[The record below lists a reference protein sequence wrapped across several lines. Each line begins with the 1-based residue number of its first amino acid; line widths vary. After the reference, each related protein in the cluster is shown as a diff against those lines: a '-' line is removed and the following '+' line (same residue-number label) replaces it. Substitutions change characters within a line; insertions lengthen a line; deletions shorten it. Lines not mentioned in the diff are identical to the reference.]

1 MTNGGGAQRLRALRS
16 RLRLRWGS
24 LPPWG
29 LVLLIWGASRLVTTT
44 LLGTLF
50 AVATHFQWTFAS
62 YRSDPNFFTF
72 SGSWDTWF
80 YRQIALTGYPTE
92 LPTDAAGHVEPNAW
106 AFLPVF
112 PAVVRGVSAF
122 TGLDFYAA
130 GVLVAS
136 VCGALAAL
144 LLYRLLAVRVGVTSA
159 LWAVALFCFG
169 PLSFILQ
176 VAYAESLYLFLVF
189 AALWAMMERR
199 YLLMIPFAA
208 VAAFT
213 RPGVLAL
220 SLALALLLLL
230 RWRERELFPWRERWA
245 IVAAGLSIAAAGL
258 AWPLVAGAVTG
269 LHDAYLTTELS
280 WWTGFVGRVDF
291 VPLTPWFL
299 MAFEYLGVAGIV
311 LVLLLVAGFG
321 WWLSRRAL
329 HPLRPEVVVYS
340 ASYALYL
347 VAVFLPQQ
355 SLFRLLLPL
364 APLLGDPMIA
374 RSKPLRRGLLAGS
387 IALQPVAMWLLWFI
401 GYP

>member
-1 MTNGGGAQRLRALRS
+1 MQRLRALHPWLGR
-16 RLRLRWGS
+16 

-29 LVLLIWGASRLVTTT
+29 LVLLIWAGSRLLTTT
-44 LLGTLF
+44 LLATLF
-50 AVATHFQWTFAS
+50 AVATRLDWPFAS

-72 SGSWDTWF
+72 SGSWDSSF
-80 YRQIALTGYPTE
+80 YRQIALHGYPSE
-92 LPTDAAGHVEPNAW
+92 LPTDAAGQVEPNAW

-112 PAVVRGVSAF
+112 PWLVRGVSAV
-122 TGLDFYAA
+122 TALDFYVA
-130 GVLVAS
+130 GTLVAIAFG
-136 VCGALAAL
+136 VGAAL
-144 LLYRLLAVRVGVTSA
+144 MLYRLLAPRVGEHCA

-176 VAYAESLYLFLVF
+176 VAYAESLFLFLVF
-189 AALWAMMERR
+189 ASLGLMLSKR
-199 YLLMIPFAA
+199 YLLMIPLAV

-220 SLALALLLLL
+220 SLALAILLVL
-230 RWRERELFPWRERWA
+230 RWRERDRFAWRERWS
-245 IVAAGLSIAAAGL
+245 IVVAGLAIAAAGL

-269 LHDAYLTTELS
+269 ASDAYLDTELS
-280 WWTGFVGRVDF
+280 WWTGFVGRVEF

-299 MAFEYLGVAGIV
+299 MAGQYLGVAGTV
-311 LVLLLVAGFG
+311 LVLVLVAGFG

-329 HPLRPEVVVYS
+329 HPLRPEIVAYS
-340 ASYALYL
+340 ASYGLYL

-364 APLLGDPMIA
+364 APLLGDPAIA
-374 RSKPLRRGLLAGS
+374 RSKPLRRGLLAVS
-387 IALQPVAMWLLWFI
+387 VALQPVAIVLLWFV

>member
-1 MTNGGGAQRLRALRS
+1 MTNTGVAERPSALRS
-16 RLRLRWGS
+16 RLGR

-29 LVLLIWGASRLVTTT
+29 LVLVIWAASRLLTTT
-44 LLGTLF
+44 LLATLF
-50 AVATHFQWTFAS
+50 AVATRLDWNFAS

-72 SGSWDTWF
+72 SGSWDSSF
-80 YRQIALTGYPTE
+80 YRQIALHGYPTE
-92 LPTDAAGHVEPNAW
+92 LPTDSAGNVLPNAW

-112 PAVVRGVSAF
+112 PWLVRGVSAL
-122 TGLDFYAA
+122 TGLDFYVA
-130 GVLVAS
+130 GVLVATLF
-136 VCGALAAL
+136 GALAAL
-144 LLYRLLAVRVGVTSA
+144 ALYRLLAPRVGPYSA

-176 VAYAESLYLFLVF
+176 AAYAESLFLFCVF
-189 AALWAMMERR
+189 AALGLMMNRR
-199 YLLMIPFAA
+199 YLLMIPFAI
-208 VAAFT
+208 VAAFS

-220 SLALALLLLL
+220 SLALAIMLLL
-230 RWRERELFPWRERWA
+230 RWRVRDRMCWSERWA

-269 LHDAYLTTELS
+269 VPDAYLITELS
-280 WWTGFVGRVDF
+280 WWTGFVGQAPF

-299 MAFEYLGVAGIV
+299 MAGKYLGSAGIALV
-311 LVLLLVAGFG
+311 LVLAAGFG

-329 HPLRPEVVVYS
+329 HPLRPEAVAYS
-340 ASYALYL
+340 ASYGLYL
-347 VAVFLPQQ
+347 IAVFLPQQ

-364 APLLGDPMIA
+364 APLLGDPAIA

-387 IALQPVAMWLLWFI
+387 IALQPIAIVLLWFI

>member
-1 MTNGGGAQRLRALRS
+1 MTNGGGVELSALRS
-16 RLRLRWGS
+16 LLGR

-29 LVLLIWGASRLVTTT
+29 LVLVIWAASRLLTTT
-44 LLGTLF
+44 LLATLF
-50 AVATHFQWTFAS
+50 AVAIRLDWNFAS
-62 YRSDPNFFTF
+62 YRSDPTFFTF
-72 SGSWDTWF
+72 SGSWDSSF
-80 YRQIALTGYPTE
+80 YRQIALHGYPTE
-92 LPTDAAGHVEPNAW
+92 LPTDSAGNVEPNAW

-112 PAVVRGVSAF
+112 PWLVRGVSAL
-122 TGLDFYAA
+122 TGLDFYVA
-130 GVLVAS
+130 GVLVATLF
-136 VCGALAAL
+136 GALAAL
-144 LLYRLLAVRVGVTSA
+144 ALYRLLAPRVGAHSA

-176 VAYAESLYLFLVF
+176 AAYAESLFLFCVF
-189 AALWAMMERR
+189 ASLGLMMNRNYLW
-199 YLLMIPFAA
+199 MIPVAV

-220 SLALALLLLL
+220 SLALAIMLLL
-230 RWRERELFPWRERWA
+230 RWSERDRFPWRERRA
-245 IVAAGLSIAAAGL
+245 IVTAGLVIAAAGL

-269 LHDAYLTTELS
+269 VHDAYLATELS
-280 WWTGFVGRVDF
+280 WWTGFVGRVSF

-299 MAFEYLGVAGIV
+299 MAGTYLGLAGIV
-311 LVLLLVAGFG
+311 LVLVLTAGFG

-329 HPLRPEVVVYS
+329 YPLRLEVVAYS
-340 ASYALYL
+340 ASYGLYL

-364 APLLGDPMIA
+364 APLLGDPAIA

-387 IALQPVAMWLLWFI
+387 IALQPVAIVLLWFI

>member
-1 MTNGGGAQRLRALRS
+1 MTIGGGAERLRALHT
-16 RLRLRWGS
+16 RLGQ

-29 LVLLIWGASRLVTTT
+29 LVLLIWGFSRLLTTA
-44 LLGTLF
+44 LLGTVF
-50 AVATHFQWTFAS
+50 AAVSRAGWTFAS
-62 YRSDPNFFTF
+62 FRRDPTFFTF
-72 SGSWDTWF
+72 SGSWDSSF
-80 YRQIALTGYPTE
+80 YRQIALHGYPSE
-92 LPTDAAGHVEPNAW
+92 LPTDASGNVEPNAW

-112 PAVVRGVSAF
+112 PWLSRGLAQL
-122 TGLDFYAA
+122 TGLDFYVA
-130 GVLVAS
+130 GVLVATLF
-136 VCGALAAL
+136 GALAAL
-144 LLYRLLAVRVGVTSA
+144 ALYRLLEPRVGRHSA
-159 LWAVALFCFG
+159 LWAVVLFCFG

-176 VAYAESLYLFLVF
+176 VAYAESLFLFLVF
-189 AALWAMMERR
+189 ASLWAMMERR
-199 YLLMIPFAA
+199 YLLMIPFAV

-258 AWPLVAGAVTG
+258 AWPLVADAVTG
-269 LHDAYLTTELS
+269 VHDAYLATELS
-280 WWTGFVGRVDF
+280 WWTGFVGRTSF

-299 MAFEYLGVAGIV
+299 MAGRYLGVAGIV

-329 HPLRPEVVVYS
+329 HPLRPDVIAYS
-340 ASYALYL
+340 ASYGLYL

-364 APLLGDPMIA
+364 APLLGGPMIA
-374 RSKPLRRGLLAGS
+374 RSKPLRRGLLVGS
-387 IALQPVAMWLLWFI
+387 IALQPVAIWLLWFI

>member
-1 MTNGGGAQRLRALRS
+1 MTSGGGARRTSALRT
-16 RLRLRWGS
+16 RLGR

-29 LVLLIWGASRLVTTT
+29 LVLLIWGLSRLLTTT

-50 AVATHFQWTFAS
+50 AVASRAGWTFAS
-62 YRSDPNFFTF
+62 YRRDPNFFTF
-72 SGSWDTWF
+72 SGSWDSSF
-80 YRQIALTGYPTE
+80 YRQIALHGYPTE
-92 LPTDAAGHVEPNAW
+92 LPTDASGNVEPNAW

-112 PAVVRGVSAF
+112 PWLGRGVAAL
-122 TGLDFYAA
+122 TGLDFYVA
-130 GVLVAS
+130 GVLVATLF
-136 VCGALAAL
+136 GALAAL
-144 LLYRLLAVRVGVTSA
+144 ALYRLLEPRVGHYSA

-176 VAYAESLYLFLVF
+176 VAYAESLLLFLVF
-189 AALWAMMERR
+189 ASLWTMMPRH

-220 SLALALLLLL
+220 SLALALVLLL
-230 RWRERELFPWRERWA
+230 RWRERELFPWRQRFA

-269 LHDAYLTTELS
+269 VHDAYLATELS
-280 WWTGFVGRVDF
+280 WWTGFVGRVEF

-299 MAFEYLGVAGIV
+299 MAGRYLGVAGIV
-311 LVLLLVAGFG
+311 LVLLLVAGCG

-329 HPLRPEVVVYS
+329 HPLRPEVVAYS
-340 ASYALYL
+340 ASYGLYL

-364 APLLGDPMIA
+364 APLLGEPAIA
-374 RSKPLRRGLLAGS
+374 RSRPLRRGLLVGS
-387 IALQPVAMWLLWFI
+387 IALQPVAIWLLWFI

>member
-1 MTNGGGAQRLRALRS
+1 MMIGGGARVVDALRFRVA
-16 RLRLRWGS
+16 RL
-24 LPPWG
+24 PAWG
-29 LVLLIWGASRLVTTT
+29 LVLLIWGLSRLLTTA

-50 AVATHFQWTFAS
+50 AVATRLGWTFAS

-80 YRQIALTGYPTE
+80 YRSIALHGYPTE
-92 LPTDAAGHVEPNAW
+92 LPTGENGNVEPNAW

-112 PAVVRGVSAF
+112 PWLVSGVSAL
-122 TGLDFYAA
+122 TGLDFYVAGTLAA
-130 GVLVAS
+130 TLF
-136 VCGALAAL
+136 GALAVL
-144 LLYRLLAVRVGVTSA
+144 VLYRLLCPRVGQRSA

-176 VAYAESLYLFLVF
+176 VAYAESLFLFLVF
-189 AALWAMMERR
+189 VSLWMMLERR
-199 YLLMIPFAA
+199 YLLMIPFAV

-213 RPGVLAL
+213 RPGVLTL
-220 SLALALLLLL
+220 SLALAILLVL
-230 RWRERELFPWRERWA
+230 RWREGGRFSWRERWA

-258 AWPLVAGAVTG
+258 AWPFVAGAVTG
-269 LHDAYLTTELS
+269 VHDAYLATELS
-280 WWTGFVGRVDF
+280 WWTGFVGRVEF

-299 MAFEYLGVAGIV
+299 MAREYLGVAGLV

-329 HPLRPEVVVYS
+329 HPLRPEVVTFS
-340 ASYALYL
+340 GSYALYL

-364 APLLGDPMIA
+364 APLLGDPAIA
-374 RSKPLRRGLLAGS
+374 RSKLLRRGLLAGS
-387 IALQPVAMWLLWFI
+387 ITLQPVAIWLLWFI

>member
-1 MTNGGGAQRLRALRS
+1 MTIGGGAERLRALRT
-16 RLRLRWGS
+16 RLGQ

-29 LVLLIWGASRLVTTT
+29 LVLLIWGLSRLVTTA

-50 AVATHFQWTFAS
+50 AVASRAGWTFAS
-62 YRSDPNFFTF
+62 YRRDPNFFTF
-72 SGSWDTWF
+72 SGSWDSSF
-80 YRQIALTGYPTE
+80 YRQIALHGYPTE

-112 PAVVRGVSAF
+112 PWLSRGLAQL
-122 TGLDFYAA
+122 TGLDFYVA
-130 GVLVAS
+130 GVLVATLF
-136 VCGALAAL
+136 GALAVLAL
-144 LLYRLLAVRVGVTSA
+144 HRLLEPRVGSHSA

-176 VAYAESLYLFLVF
+176 VAYAESLFLFLVF
-189 AALWAMMERR
+189 ASLWAMMERR
-199 YLLMIPFAA
+199 YLLMIPLAA

-220 SLALALLLLL
+220 SLALAFMLLL

-269 LHDAYLTTELS
+269 VHDAYLATELS
-280 WWTGFVGRVDF
+280 WWTGFVGRTSF

-299 MAFEYLGVAGIV
+299 MAGRYLGVAGIV

-329 HPLRPEVVVYS
+329 HPLRPDVIAYS

-374 RSKPLRRGLLAGS
+374 RSKPLRRGLLVGS
-387 IALQPVAMWLLWFI
+387 IALQPVAIWLLWFI

>member
-1 MTNGGGAQRLRALRS
+1 MTNGGGVELSALRS
-16 RLRLRWGS
+16 LLGR

-29 LVLLIWGASRLVTTT
+29 LVLVIWAASRLLTTT
-44 LLGTLF
+44 LLATLF
-50 AVATHFQWTFAS
+50 AVAIRLDWNFAS
-62 YRSDPNFFTF
+62 YRSDPTFFTF
-72 SGSWDTWF
+72 SGSWDSSF
-80 YRQIALTGYPTE
+80 YRQIALHGYPTE
-92 LPTDAAGHVEPNAW
+92 LPTDSAGNVEPNAW

-112 PAVVRGVSAF
+112 PWLVRGVSAL
-122 TGLDFYAA
+122 TGLDFYVA
-130 GVLVAS
+130 GVLVATLF
-136 VCGALAAL
+136 GALAAL
-144 LLYRLLAVRVGVTSA
+144 ALYRLLAPRVGAHSA

-176 VAYAESLYLFLVF
+176 AAYAESLFLFCVF
-189 AALWAMMERR
+189 ASLGLMMNRSYLW
-199 YLLMIPFAA
+199 MIPVAV

-220 SLALALLLLL
+220 SLALAIMLLL
-230 RWRERELFPWRERWA
+230 RWSERDRFPWRERRA
-245 IVAAGLSIAAAGL
+245 IVTAGLVIAAAGL

-269 LHDAYLTTELS
+269 VHDAYLATELS
-280 WWTGFVGRVDF
+280 WWTGFVGRVSF

-299 MAFEYLGVAGIV
+299 MAGTYLGLAGIV
-311 LVLLLVAGFG
+311 LVLVLTAGFG

-329 HPLRPEVVVYS
+329 YPLRLEVVAYS
-340 ASYALYL
+340 ASYGLYL

-364 APLLGDPMIA
+364 APLLGDPAIA

-387 IALQPVAMWLLWFI
+387 IALQPVAIVLLWFI